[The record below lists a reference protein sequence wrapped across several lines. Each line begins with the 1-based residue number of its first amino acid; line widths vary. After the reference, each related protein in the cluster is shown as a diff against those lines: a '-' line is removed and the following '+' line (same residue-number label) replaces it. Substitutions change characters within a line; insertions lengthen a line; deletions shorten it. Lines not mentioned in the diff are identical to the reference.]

1 MKKKLSKLA
10 LVLVSVVGLAA
21 LVSCKHDT
29 TTQKSNEPLGTD
41 TNNSTVGENKIPTN
55 EVNEKPQIN
64 YDDIVDYYGCP
75 NSKRVKKLMT
85 KRVKEIMR
93 G

>member
-21 LVSCKHDT
+21 LVSCRQGN
-29 TTQKSNEPLGTD
+29 TTQKSDKPQGTD
-41 TNNSTVGENKIPTN
+41 TNNSTVEENKIPTN
-55 EVNEKPQIN
+55 DVNEEPQIN

-85 KRVKEIMR
+85 KRVNKIMR

>member
-1 MKKKLSKLA
+1 MKKKLSTLT
-10 LVLVSVVGLAA
+10 LVLVSIVGLVA
-21 LVSCKHDT
+21 LVGCEHNN
-29 TTQKSNEPLGTD
+29 TTQKRTNPQGTD
-41 TNNSTVGENKIPTN
+41 TNNSTVEENKIPTN
-55 EVNEKPQIN
+55 DVNKEPQIN